1 MRDAVRI
8 LVVDD
13 AEPVRTI
20 LLHALRLRGFEVV
33 QAESGPA
40 ALRLVFAAPPDLAVV
55 DQWMPEMTGAEVIA
69 RMRASVDAR
78 IRAIP
83 VIGLSGR
90 SGSERELVEA
100 GALTFLPKPFGAAQ
114 LDAALCRALA
124 ALTPLPAEDASAA
137 TAA

>member
-1 MRDAVRI
+1 MREAVRI

-13 AEPVRTI
+13 AEPVRII
-20 LLHALRLRGFEVV
+20 LLHALKLRGFAVE

-40 ALRLVFAAPPDLAVV
+40 ALQQVFAAPPDLAIV
-55 DQWMPEMTGAEVIA
+55 DQWMPEMSGAEVIA
-69 RMRASVDAR
+69 RMRASADPRVR
-78 IRAIP
+78 GMP

-90 SGSERELVEA
+90 AGSERDLVAA

-124 ALTPLPAEDASAA
+124 SLAPIAHGAAS
-137 TAA
+137 TAAA